1 MLTSFGGEATP
12 AVGFGF
18 GDAVIVELLQ
28 DRGLLPDT
36 SSNDIDV
43 LVAPASPLVRGSA
56 TSVASDL
63 RAAGLKTDLVLEDK
77 KLKWIFQRADKI
89 KAGKKMHDV

>member
-1 MLTSFGGEATP
+1 MP

-36 SSNDIDV
+36 STGQIDV
-43 LVAPASPLVRGSA
+43 LIAADSPELRNGVISMA
-56 TSVASDL
+56 TKL
-63 RAAGLKTDLVLEDK
+63 RAGGFAVDLVLEDK
-77 KLKWIFQRADKI
+77 KLKWIFQKADRI
-89 KAGKKMHDV
+89 RAGK